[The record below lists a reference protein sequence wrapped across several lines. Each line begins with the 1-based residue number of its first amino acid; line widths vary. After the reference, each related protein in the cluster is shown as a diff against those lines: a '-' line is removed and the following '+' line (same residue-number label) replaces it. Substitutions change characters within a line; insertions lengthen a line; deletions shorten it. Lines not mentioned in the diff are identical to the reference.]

1 MTFRLMR
8 DSLIADSADIT
19 FECSQCGQR
28 MVVERSAAG
37 EKTDCPACSTPL
49 TVPVASS
56 PDVEAPSEE
65 TPAAAPAPASKAE
78 ESAWKTPEQLGAEL
92 VEAREEIERQHA
104 LFKKAVDE
112 CERLTASTTHIQAE
126 LKSYQAERQQLKT
139 DLGHARQAVAI
150 AESRVS
156 ELVDTLSAL
165 QQENGA
171 LRYQLE
177 VDVNTLTERLSVV
190 DAHLGARESELEQN
204 KTELTN
210 ALRSL
215 AKTRAEYSKVHM
227 EAAGLRSEV
236 EVLRNN
242 FEATTQELATTS
254 QQLFDVKDRFDAL
267 TEEHQVATTERDDW
281 RQQAEGF
288 QRDLSQID
296 SGRELLDLR
305 AQHAELQRKHQSL
318 EIALAE
324 QSDAA
329 KRDNDVLRGIV
340 ERQNATLGG
349 HHAELRRL
357 RRARF
362 SLRLVYAIFA
372 LGLMAL
378 TFLALYIFAPQQLM
392 KVVGQVLGQH

>member
-1 MTFRLMR
+1 M
-8 DSLIADSADIT
+8 
-19 FECSQCGQR
+19 C
-28 MVVERSAAG
+28 VV
-37 EKTDCPACSTPL
+37 
-49 TVPVASS
+49 
-56 PDVEAPSEE
+56 
-65 TPAAAPAPASKAE
+65 
-78 ESAWKTPEQLGAEL
+78 
-92 VEAREEIERQHA
+92 
-104 LFKKAVDE
+104 
-112 CERLTASTTHIQAE
+112 
-126 LKSYQAERQQLKT
+126 LKSYQADRQQLKI
-139 DLGHARQAVAI
+139 DLGHSRQAVAT
-150 AESRVS
+150 AESRIS

-177 VDVNTLTERLSVV
+177 VDVNTLTERLSVA
-190 DAHLGARESELEQN
+190 DAQLAARESELEQN

-288 QRDLSQID
+288 RRDLSQID

-305 AQHAELQRKHQSL
+305 AEHAELQRKHQSL
-318 EIALAE
+318 ESALAE
-324 QSDAA
+324 QAEAA

-349 HHAELRRL
+349 HHNELRRL

-372 LGLMAL
+372 LGLLAL
-378 TFLALYIFAPQQLM
+378 TFVALYVFAPQQLM
-392 KVVGQVLGQH
+392 KVVGQVFGQH